1 MDLTEMKN
9 EALLSIR
16 GELQRALE
24 SKKEVVVLCYIPY
37 NGVHQISGIPSLV
50 GDTLVLDTLSMDGEK
65 ITETMSLKH
74 IRRVSVF
81 D

>member
-16 GELQRALE
+16 GELERALQL
-24 SKKEVVVLCYIPY
+24 KKEVTVLCYIPY
-37 NGVHQISGIPSLV
+37 NGVHSISGIPSLV
-50 GDTLVLDTLSMDGEK
+50 DDVLVLDCISMDGDR

>member
-1 MDLTEMKN
+1 MKN

-16 GELQRALE
+16 GELERALE
-24 SKKEVVVLCYIPY
+24 SKKEVTVLCYIPY
-37 NGVHQISGIPSLV
+37 NGVHQISGIPSSV
-50 GDTLVLDTLSMDGEK
+50 DDTLVLDCISMDGDR
-65 ITETMSLKH
+65 ITETMLVKH